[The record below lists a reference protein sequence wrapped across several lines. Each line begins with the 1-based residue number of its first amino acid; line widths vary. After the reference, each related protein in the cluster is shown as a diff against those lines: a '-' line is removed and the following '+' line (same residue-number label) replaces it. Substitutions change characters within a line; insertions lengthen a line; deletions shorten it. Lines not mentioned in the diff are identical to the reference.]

1 MRSQTCATT
10 GVPGSDRRAPQGR
23 LSVQVVTWSST
34 ASRPSGPQPLGT
46 ARRVRRTGWTW
57 DTSRS
62 DCRHPTS
69 LTSLSA
75 QLSTTTEK
83 NKNFAFFGGIGLLRG
98 LPGGRPGVLGV
109 CAARRGRRSLIAQ

>member
-83 NKNFAFFGGIGLLRG
+83 NKNFAFLAQIWSCWTARNG
-98 LPGGRPGVLGV
+98 PGGPGSR
-109 CAARRGRRSLIAQ
+109 ARGGNSRINLIAQ

>member
-1 MRSQTCATT
+1 M
-10 GVPGSDRRAPQGR
+10 
-23 LSVQVVTWSST
+23 QVVTWSST

-83 NKNFAFFGGIGLLRG
+83 NKNFAFLGRFGGLRLAEERPGGPVASLRG
-98 LPGGRPGVLGV
+98 GVH
-109 CAARRGRRSLIAQ
+109 ARTLIAQ

>member
-83 NKNFAFFGGIGLLRG
+83 NKNFAFFGQIWRAEAGWDGPAAAPAG
-98 LPGGRPGVLGV
+98 VGRD
-109 CAARRGRRSLIAQ
+109 ATTAR